1 MARTGGEDGK
11 AFRERPEDFLYDPDT
26 EIRTAEE
33 LKALL
38 RRAEEAYALLL
49 REDPGEDSDGYA
61 DWLDRLEALDDR
73 MDEWTDLLE
82 ELENEAGL

>member
-11 AFRERPEDFLYDPDT
+11 AFRERPEDFPDDPDT

-49 REDPGEDSDGYA
+49 REDPGEDSDGYP

-73 MDEWTDLLE
+73 MDEWTDQLE

>member
-1 MARTGGEDGK
+1 MARTGEDPSRGK
-11 AFRERPEDFLYDPDT
+11 PEDFLYDPD
-26 EIRTAEE
+26 EENCTAEE
-33 LKALL
+33 LKELL

-49 REDPGEDSDGYA
+49 REDPGEDSDGYP

-82 ELENEAGL
+82 DLEDET